1 MYTLQDAVKEREAA
15 DMVMFARQDKA
26 EAARQ
31 AVEASRKEVEAI
43 LQANPQIGVMMKKGK
58 QAYYV
63 TVSHVTGSY
72 KTSFNI
78 NDLV

>member
-1 MYTLQDAVKEREAA
+1 MYTLQDSVNEREAA

-26 EAARQ
+26 EAD
-31 AVEASRKEVEAI
+31 RKEVAAI
-43 LQANPQIGVMMKKGK
+43 LQANPQIGVMMKNGK

-63 TVSHVTGSY
+63 TGSY
-72 KTSFNI
+72 ATSFNI

>member
-26 EAARQ
+26 EAARKE
-31 AVEASRKEVEAI
+31 VEAARKEVEAI
-43 LQANPQIGVMMKKGK
+43 LQANPQIGVMMKNGK

>member
-31 AVEASRKEVEAI
+31 EVEAARKEVEAI

>member
-26 EAARQ
+26 EAD
-31 AVEASRKEVEAI
+31 RKEVAAI

>member
-26 EAARQ
+26 EAA
-31 AVEASRKEVEAI
+31 RKEVEAI